1 VTVPTQAERG
11 GPADVMYVLCL
22 LQAGFLLL
30 GGIGETLLM
39 GNGLYLV
46 VPVAKAVAVLVLGA
60 WAAKSRR
67 WALVALIVVQGITL
81 IGFWIQIAAGLTPW
95 VDFTVNLAV
104 LLTNVA
110 MPAAVVYLAGG
121 LLARTRPAPRRRAVV
136 AQRVGPGASTAAWP
150 GRPR

>member
-1 VTVPTQAERG
+1 
-11 GPADVMYVLCL
+11 MYVLCL

-46 VPVAKAVAVLVLGA
+46 VPAAKAIAVLVLAA

-67 WALVALIVVQGITL
+67 WALIALIVVQGMTL
-81 IGFWIQIAAGLTPW
+81 LGFWIQIAAGLTPW

-104 LLTNVA
+104 LITNVA
-110 MPAAVVYLAGG
+110 MPAAVVYLGGG
-121 LLARTRPAPRRRAVV
+121 LLARTRPAPRPRAVV
-136 AQRVGPGASTAAWP
+136 VAHRVGPFATPPVGPVPVPAPPTGWP